1 MYLVSVAACYGRHVH
16 RLPSFPGSRPGE
28 SKRVT
33 IRLDGEAI
41 EAIEGEPVAAALIAA
56 GKIALARS
64 PKFHRPRGPSCF
76 RAACDGCLARVDGAP
91 NTMTCLTAA
100 KDGMEIASQNTLGSR
115 ELDLLRMT
123 DWFFP
128 EGFNHHELFAGVP
141 GVQQVMQI
149 FARRVAGLG
158 RIPESVAAP
167 RAGARRELDVVVVG
181 SGASG
186 MAIALELAARGRHVD
201 VLDDALTPGGSLR
214 ALVGEEQAWSA
225 IVEPFG
231 DAVRKQTIAMRTSTT
246 AAGLYGDDLMVVGP
260 TGARVVN
267 ARALVLASGAHD
279 GVLPFESNDVPG
291 VMSARAGGMLLARG
305 VAPGE
310 KIVVAIAEGGG
321 PFGEAF
327 ARAGREAGLDVTVV
341 HGVPESVSGSLR
353 VKAVKFLE
361 GKRTKTVKADCLLV
375 DAPRAPAYELC
386 EQAGATLKH
395 RPFGFLPMTDAERR
409 IRDGVWAIGEVA
421 GTPLEPRAI
430 LREARKVA
438 DAIMKAQSSTSAPKS
453 ESPPRTATK
462 SKVPSKIK

>member
-1 MYLVSVAACYGRHVH
+1 
-16 RLPSFPGSRPGE
+16 
-28 SKRVT
+28 VT
-33 IRLDGEAI
+33 IALDGEPI

-91 NTMTCLTAA
+91 NTMMCLIAA
-100 KDGMEIASQNTLGSR
+100 KEGMEITSQNTLGSR

-158 RIPESVAAP
+158 RIPETVAAP
-167 RAGARRELDVVVVG
+167 RTGARRELDVVIVG

-186 MAIALELAARGRHVD
+186 MALAVELAARGRHVD

-214 ALVGEEQAWSA
+214 ALVGQEESWSS
-225 IVEPFG
+225 ILVPFG
-231 DAVRKQTIAMRTSTT
+231 EAVRKKEIAMRTSTT

-260 TGARVVN
+260 SGARVVN
-267 ARALVLASGAHD
+267 ARALILAPGAHD
-279 GVLPFESNDVPG
+279 GVLAFESNDVPG

-310 KIVVAIAEGGG
+310 RIVVAIAEGGG

-327 ARAGREAGLDVTVV
+327 ERAGRDAGLDVTVV
-341 HGVPESVSGSLR
+341 RGVPESVSGSLR
-353 VKAVKFLE
+353 VKSVKIAD
-361 GKRTKTVKADCLLV
+361 GKRMKTLKADCLLI

-386 EQAGATLKH
+386 EQAGAALRH
-395 RPFGFLPMTDAERR
+395 RAFGFLPVTDAERR
-409 IRDGVWAIGEVA
+409 IRDGVWAVGEVV
-421 GTPLEPRAI
+421 GTPLQPDAI
-430 LREARKVA
+430 ARETRKVA
-438 DAIMKAQSSTSAPKS
+438 DAVMRAQSSTSAPKS
-453 ESPPRTATK
+453 ESPPSTATK
-462 SKVPSKIK
+462 SKVPSKTR

>member
-1 MYLVSVAACYGRHVH
+1 MAH
-16 RLPSFPGSRPGE
+16 RLPSWFSA
-28 SKRVT
+28 STRVT
-33 IRLDGEAI
+33 IALDGEPI

-91 NTMTCLTAA
+91 NTMTCMIAA
-100 KDGMEIASQNTLGSR
+100 KAGMEIASQNTLGSR

-141 GVQQVMQI
+141 GVQQVMQV

-158 RIPESVAAP
+158 RIPEGVAPP
-167 RAGARRELDVVVVG
+167 RKAARRDLDVVIVG

-186 MAIALELAARGRHVD
+186 MAIAVELAARGRHVD

-214 ALVGEEQAWSA
+214 ALVGEESTWSS
-225 IVEPFG
+225 IVVPFG
-231 DAVRKQTIAMRTSTT
+231 DAVRTRAIAMRTSTT
-246 AAGLYGDDLMVVGP
+246 AAGLYGDDLMVIGP
-260 TGARVVN
+260 TGARVVH
-267 ARALVLASGAHD
+267 AKALVLAPGAHD
-279 GVLPFESNDVPG
+279 GVLPFESNDLPG
-291 VMSARAGGMLLARG
+291 VMSARAGGILLARG

-327 ARAGREAGLDVTVV
+327 ARAGRSAGLDVTVV
-341 HGVPESVSGSLR
+341 RGVPESVSGSLR
-353 VKAVKFLE
+353 VKSVKIAE
-361 GKRTKTVKADCLLV
+361 GKRSKTLAADCLLI

-386 EQAGATLKH
+386 EQAGAALRH
-395 RPFGFLPMTDAERR
+395 RAFGFVPVTDAERR
-409 IRDGVWAIGEVA
+409 IRDGVWAIGEVV
-421 GTPLEPRAI
+421 GTPLEPGAI
-430 LREARKVA
+430 AREAREVA
-438 DAIMKAQSSTSAPKS
+438 DAIVKAQSSTSAPKS
-453 ESPPRTATK
+453 ESPPRTAIM
-462 SKVPSKIK
+462 SNVPSKTR